1 MTGRSDSELDLIK
14 LQDESCIR
22 IMNCRIQI
30 IEIYEN
36 EIQFSRDKAEP
47 HPGRTT
53 SGKGPVPAILLD
65 LQLTMIEPR

>member
-1 MTGRSDSELDLIK
+1 
-14 LQDESCIR
+14 
-22 IMNCRIQI
+22 MNCRIQI